1 MVLAFSNHVSRH
13 AGGSLASGF
22 RLHDLRPVRPTA
34 SAAAQWAALTPF
46 IAGEARLARWA
57 AQRPATAFAY
67 EFIRFGVKQAWACLF
82 GGAMVALIIGTYL
95 WYPRGAALARY
106 DFLFLM
112 ALAIQAGMLFFRL
125 ETFDEAKVIF
135 IYHIVGTVM
144 EVFKTGIGSW
154 TYPEPSIFHIAGV
167 PLFSGF
173 MYASIGSYI
182 ARSWRLFDFRFTQHP
197 PLWSVYLLALAVYA
211 NFYAHHYMTDLRLVL
226 FAAAAVLFGRTWIY
240 YRIHRVYRR
249 MPFLLG
255 LFLVAFFIWVAEN
268 VGTGTKT
275 WLYPHQIGWV
285 SLGKLGAWFL
295 LLLISYAL
303 VTIVNRPQ
311 RLEQLERN
319 TELQPA
325 SI

>member
-1 MVLAFSNHVSRH
+1 MFLAMLALRSRLRCP
-13 AGGSLASGF
+13 A
-22 RLHDLRPVRPTA
+22 LHDLKPIRPAT
-34 SAAAQWAALTPF
+34 SAAAQWAPLVPF

-57 AQRPATAFAY
+57 AQRPVTAFAY

-82 GGAMVALIIGTYL
+82 GGMMVVLIIGTYL
-95 WYPRGAALARY
+95 WYPHGAALARY

-112 ALAIQAGMLFFRL
+112 ALAIQAGMLVFKL
-125 ETFDEAKVIF
+125 ESFDEAKVIF
-135 IYHIVGTVM
+135 IYHVVGTLM
-144 EVFKTGIGSW
+144 EVFKTGVGSW

-182 ARSWRLFDFRFTQHP
+182 ARSWRLFDFRFTNHP

-211 NFYAHHYMTDLRLVL
+211 NFYAHHYMIDLRFLL

-240 YRIHRVYRR
+240 YGIHYVYRR
-249 MPFLLG
+249 MPLLLG
-255 LFLVAFFIWVAEN
+255 LFLVAFFIWIAEN

-275 WLYPHQIGWV
+275 WLYPHQFGFV
-285 SLGKLGAWFL
+285 PLGKLGAWFL

-311 RLEQLERN
+311 EIAKLQRSRK
-319 TELQPA
+319 LQPA
-325 SI
+325 SV